1 MSHTCHARCC
11 RVEVPPE
18 MLLCKEHWAMVPRS
32 IQKDVVAEYRVGQCL
47 DKQVTRAW
55 LRAADAAIGFV
66 AMREGTPLTIRECEV
81 LVNRGYR
88 VSLLRELVRRRG
100 EAWRATGER
109 FLDECAVRIGVPVG
123 KVVEMRVGEKPR
135 KKRIEKN
142 KARSA

>member
-18 MLLCKEHWAMVPRS
+18 LLLCPRHWAMVTRS
-32 IQKDVVAEYRVGQCL
+32 IQKDVVAEYRDGQCI
-47 DKQVTRAW
+47 DKLVTPSW
-55 LRAADAAIGFV
+55 LRAAHAAIGFV

-88 VSLLRELVRRRG
+88 VSLLRELVRRHG

-109 FLDECAVRIGVPVG
+109 FLDECAARIGVPAG

-142 KARSA
+142 KQRAS